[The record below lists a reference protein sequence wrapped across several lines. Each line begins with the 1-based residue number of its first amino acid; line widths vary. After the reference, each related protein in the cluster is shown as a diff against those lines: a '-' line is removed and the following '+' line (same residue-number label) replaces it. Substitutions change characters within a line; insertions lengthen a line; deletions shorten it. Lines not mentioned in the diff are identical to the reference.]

1 MRTLT
6 LNIVV
11 LLVALGFG
19 GNAIAVA
26 QTTAGIDAI
35 KRTVQKIDEDIAKM
49 EESPEYSS
57 IFLTELAVNKGNGS
71 YPAVGIY
78 RPVVKFYYTYGDRE
92 KEPYPNRILKI
103 IVAIDRSAA
112 KELSEFTFNDA
123 GQLIFYFEKKD
134 ETERRLYF
142 ANERPIRFEKG
153 TQAVSLNAKSQIE
166 TVALV
171 MKDKARLMAIF
182 QRSLGF

>member
-1 MRTLT
+1 MKKLT
-6 LNIVV
+6 LKSVV
-11 LLVALGFG
+11 LLIAIGFAA
-19 GNAIAVA
+19 NSIATG
-26 QTTAGIDAI
+26 QTAGSIDSI
-35 KRTVQKIDEDIAKM
+35 KRTVQKINEDIAKM

-92 KEPYPNRILKI
+92 KDPYPNRVLKI
-103 IVAIDRSAA
+103 IVTIDRSDR

-123 GQLIFYFEKKD
+123 GQLIFFFEKKD

-142 ANERPIRFEKG
+142 ANERPVRFEQGTKG
-153 TQAVSLNAKSQIE
+153 LSLKAKSQIE
-166 TVALV
+166 TVATV
-171 MKDKARLMAIF
+171 QKDKTRLLTIF

>member
-1 MRTLT
+1 MKRLT
-6 LNIVV
+6 LKNIV
-11 LLVALGFG
+11 LFIAIGFAA
-19 GNAIAVA
+19 NSIATG
-26 QTTAGIDAI
+26 QTVDSI
-35 KRTVQKIDEDIAKM
+35 KRTVQKINEDIAKM

-78 RPVVKFYYTYGDRE
+78 RPLVKFYYTYGDRE
-92 KEPYPNRILKI
+92 KDPYPNRLLKI
-103 IVAIDRSAA
+103 IVTVDRSDR

-134 ETERRLYF
+134 EIERRLYF
-142 ANERPIRFEKG
+142 ANLRPVRFEEG
-153 TQAVSLNAKSQIE
+153 TKVLSLKARAQIE
-166 TVALV
+166 IVATVQ
-171 MKDKARLMAIF
+171 KEKARLLTVF